1 MVTTIDIADVTTG
14 SLNGTGSFDVLMQTM
29 TLHLMREYTAGR
41 ITGDVYA
48 KAYIEVLNATLA
60 QATQFVVSQAQVAA
74 NNELLA
80 AQIRQIDSQID
91 TSTRLADSNILTNEA
106 QVRQIDGQVEL
117 LGYQGISEQAK
128 YLDSVDGLKIA
139 GTIGKQKE
147 IYAAQAKGFKDS
159 ALQSVAKTMI
169 DTWSV
174 RRTTDEATLTSPES
188 KLYDGNIGN
197 AIQEMFTSLN
207 IPVASPP
214 SIPAQTLK
222 VGVAYTFDV
231 TSYIVLPSGVE
242 VTAYAV
248 SGTLPA
254 GISFAGGVFKG
265 TPTAT
270 GTFIIDV
277 TGTGSGQSITRSVT
291 MNVA

>member
-14 SLNGTGSFDVLMQTM
+14 SLGGTGSFDVLMQTM

-106 QVRQIDGQVEL
+106 QVRQIDAQTKL

-128 YLDSVDGLKIA
+128 YLDTVDGLTIA

-214 SIPAQTLK
+214 
-222 VGVAYTFDV
+222 
-231 TSYIVLPSGVE
+231 
-242 VTAYAV
+242 
-248 SGTLPA
+248 
-254 GISFAGGVFKG
+254 
-265 TPTAT
+265 TP
-270 GTFIIDV
+270 
-277 TGTGSGQSITRSVT
+277 
-291 MNVA
+291 

>member
-14 SLNGTGSFDVLMQTM
+14 SLDGTGSFDVLMQTM

-74 NNELLA
+74 NDELLA
-80 AQIRQIDSQID
+80 AQIRQI
-91 TSTRLADSNILTNEA
+91 DSNILTNEA
-106 QVRQIDGQVEL
+106 QVRQIDGQIEL

-128 YLDSVDGLKIA
+128 YLDSVDGLPIA

-147 IYAAQAKGFKDS
+147 IYAAQTKGFKDS
-159 ALQSVAKTMI
+159 ALQSAAKTMI

-174 RRTTDEATLTSPES
+174 RRTTDESTLTSPES

-231 TSYIVLPSGVE
+231 TPYIVLPSGVE

-254 GISFAGGVFKG
+254 GISFADGVFKG

-270 GTFIIDV
+270 GTFLIDV

-291 MNVA
+291 MNVADAV

>member
-1 MVTTIDIADVTTG
+1 MATTIDIADVTTG
-14 SLNGTGSFDVLMQTM
+14 SLGGTGSFDVLMQTM

-74 NNELLA
+74 NDELIA
-80 AQIRQIDSQID
+80 AQIRQIAAQIHQID
-91 TSTRLADSNILTNEA
+91 A
-106 QVRQIDGQVEL
+106 QIEL

-128 YLDSVDGLKIA
+128 YLDSVDGLTIA
-139 GTIGKQKE
+139 GTLGKQKE

-214 SIPAQTLK
+214 
-222 VGVAYTFDV
+222 
-231 TSYIVLPSGVE
+231 
-242 VTAYAV
+242 
-248 SGTLPA
+248 
-254 GISFAGGVFKG
+254 
-265 TPTAT
+265 TP
-270 GTFIIDV
+270 
-277 TGTGSGQSITRSVT
+277 
-291 MNVA
+291 

>member
-14 SLNGTGSFDVLMQTM
+14 SLDGTGSFDVLMQTM

-74 NNELLA
+74 NDELLA
-80 AQIRQIDSQID
+80 AQIRQI
-91 TSTRLADSNILTNEA
+91 DSNILTNEA
-106 QVRQIDGQVEL
+106 QVRQIDGQIKL

-128 YLDSVDGLKIA
+128 YLDTVDGLKIA

-159 ALQSVAKTMI
+159 ALQSAAKTMI

-174 RRTTDEATLTSPES
+174 RRTTDESTLTSPES

-231 TSYIVLPSGVE
+231 TPYIVLLSGIE

-254 GISFAGGVFKG
+254 GISFADGVFKG

-270 GTFIIDV
+270 GTFLIDV

-291 MNVA
+291 MNVADAV

>member
-14 SLNGTGSFDVLMQTM
+14 SLDGTGSFDVLMQTM

-41 ITGDVYA
+41 ITGDIYA

-74 NNELLA
+74 NDELLA
-80 AQIRQIDSQID
+80 AQIRQI
-91 TSTRLADSNILTNEA
+91 DSNILTNEA
-106 QVRQIDGQVEL
+106 QVRQIDGQIEL

-128 YLDSVDGLKIA
+128 YLDSVDGLPIA

-147 IYAAQAKGFKDS
+147 IYAAQTNGFKDS
-159 ALQSVAKTMI
+159 ALQSAAKTMI

-174 RRTTDEATLTSPES
+174 RRTTDESTLTSPES

-231 TSYIVLPSGVE
+231 TPYIVLPSGVE

-254 GISFAGGVFKG
+254 GISFADGVFKG

-270 GTFIIDV
+270 GTFLIDV

-291 MNVA
+291 MNVADAV

>member
-14 SLNGTGSFDVLMQTM
+14 SLDGTGSFDVLMQTM

-41 ITGDVYA
+41 ITGDIYA

-74 NNELLA
+74 NDELLA
-80 AQIRQIDSQID
+80 AQIRQI
-91 TSTRLADSNILTNEA
+91 DSNILTNEA
-106 QVRQIDGQVEL
+106 QVRQIDGQIEL

-128 YLDSVDGLKIA
+128 YLDTVDGLTIA

-174 RRTTDEATLTSPES
+174 RRSTDEGTLTTPES

-197 AIQEMFTSLN
+197 AVEAMLTNLN
-207 IPVASPP
+207 VPIAPP
-214 SIPAQTLK
+214 PA
-222 VGVAYTFDV
+222 
-231 TSYIVLPSGVE
+231 P
-242 VTAYAV
+242 
-248 SGTLPA
+248 
-254 GISFAGGVFKG
+254 
-265 TPTAT
+265 
-270 GTFIIDV
+270 
-277 TGTGSGQSITRSVT
+277 
-291 MNVA
+291 

>member
-14 SLNGTGSFDVLMQTM
+14 SLDGTGSFDVLMQTM

-74 NNELLA
+74 NDELLA
-80 AQIRQIDSQID
+80 AQIRQI
-91 TSTRLADSNILTNEA
+91 DSNILTNEA
-106 QVRQIDGQVEL
+106 QVRQIDGQIEL

-128 YLDSVDGLKIA
+128 YLDTVDGLTIA

-159 ALQSVAKTMI
+159 ALQSAAKTMI

-174 RRTTDEATLTSPES
+174 RRTTDESTLTSPES

-197 AIQEMFTSLN
+197 VIQEMFTSLN

-231 TSYIVLPSGVE
+231 TPYIVLPSGVE

-254 GISFAGGVFKG
+254 GISFADGVFKG

-270 GTFIIDV
+270 GTFLIDV

-291 MNVA
+291 MNVADAV

>member
-14 SLNGTGSFDVLMQTM
+14 SLDGTGSFDVLMQIM

-48 KAYIEVLNATLA
+48 KAYVEVLNATLA

-74 NNELLA
+74 NDELIA

-106 QVRQIDGQVEL
+106 QVRQIDGQIEL

-128 YLDSVDGLKIA
+128 YLDSVDGLTIA

-214 SIPAQTLK
+214 
-222 VGVAYTFDV
+222 
-231 TSYIVLPSGVE
+231 
-242 VTAYAV
+242 
-248 SGTLPA
+248 
-254 GISFAGGVFKG
+254 
-265 TPTAT
+265 TP
-270 GTFIIDV
+270 
-277 TGTGSGQSITRSVT
+277 
-291 MNVA
+291 

>member
-14 SLNGTGSFDVLMQTM
+14 SLDGTGSFDVLMQTM

-41 ITGDVYA
+41 ITGDIYA

-74 NNELLA
+74 NDELLA
-80 AQIRQIDSQID
+80 AQIRQI
-91 TSTRLADSNILTNEA
+91 DSNILTNEA
-106 QVRQIDGQVEL
+106 QVRQIDGQIEL

-128 YLDSVDGLKIA
+128 YLDTVDGLTIA

-174 RRTTDEATLTSPES
+174 RRTTDESTLTSPES

-231 TSYIVLPSGVE
+231 TPYIVLPSGVE

-254 GISFAGGVFKG
+254 GISFADGVFKG

-270 GTFIIDV
+270 GTFLIDV

-291 MNVA
+291 MNVADAV

>member
-14 SLNGTGSFDVLMQTM
+14 SLDGTGSFDVIMQTM

-74 NNELLA
+74 NDELLA
-80 AQIRQIDSQID
+80 AQIRQI
-91 TSTRLADSNILTNEA
+91 DSNILTNEA
-106 QVRQIDGQVEL
+106 QVRQIDGQIKL

-128 YLDSVDGLKIA
+128 YLDTVDGLTIA

-159 ALQSVAKTMI
+159 ALQSAAKTMI

-174 RRTTDEATLTSPES
+174 RRTTDESTLTSPES

-231 TSYIVLPSGVE
+231 TPYIVLPSGIK

-254 GISFAGGVFKG
+254 GISFANGVFKG

-270 GTFIIDV
+270 GTFLIDV

-291 MNVA
+291 MNVADAV

>member
-1 MVTTIDIADVTTG
+1 MATTIDIADVTTG
-14 SLNGTGSFDVLMQTM
+14 SLDGTGSFDVLMQIM
-29 TLHLMREYTAGR
+29 TLHLMREYAAGR

-48 KAYIEVLNATLA
+48 KAYVEVLNATLA

-74 NNELLA
+74 NDELLA
-80 AQIRQIDSQID
+80 AQIRQI
-91 TSTRLADSNILTNEA
+91 DSNILTNEA
-106 QVRQIDGQVEL
+106 QVRQIDGQIEL

-128 YLDSVDGLKIA
+128 YLDTVNGLTIA

-174 RRTTDEATLTSPES
+174 RRTTDEATGTPPES

-231 TSYIVLPSGVE
+231 IPYIVLPSGVE

-254 GISFAGGVFKG
+254 GISFADGVFKG

-270 GTFIIDV
+270 GTFLIDV

-291 MNVA
+291 MNVADAV

>member
-14 SLNGTGSFDVLMQTM
+14 SLDGTGSFDVLMQTM

-74 NNELLA
+74 NDELLA
-80 AQIRQIDSQID
+80 AQIRQI
-91 TSTRLADSNILTNEA
+91 DSNILTNEA
-106 QVRQIDGQVEL
+106 QVRQIDGQIKL

-128 YLDSVDGLKIA
+128 YLDTVDGLTIA

-159 ALQSVAKTMI
+159 ALQSAAKTMI

-174 RRTTDEATLTSPES
+174 RRTTDESTLTSPES

-231 TSYIVLPSGVE
+231 TPYIVLPSGIE

-254 GISFAGGVFKG
+254 GISFADGVFKG

-270 GTFIIDV
+270 GTFLIDV

-291 MNVA
+291 MNVADAV

>member
-14 SLNGTGSFDVLMQTM
+14 SLDGTGSFDVLMQIM
-29 TLHLMREYTAGR
+29 NLHLMREYAAGR

-48 KAYIEVLNATLA
+48 KAYVEVLNATLA

-74 NNELLA
+74 NDELID
-80 AQIRQIDSQID
+80 AQIHQIDAQI
-91 TSTRLADSNILTNEA
+91 
-106 QVRQIDGQVEL
+106 EL

-128 YLDSVDGLKIA
+128 YLDSVDSLTIA

-159 ALQSVAKTMI
+159 ALQSAAKTMI

-174 RRTTDEATLTSPES
+174 RRTTDESTLTSPES

-231 TSYIVLPSGVE
+231 TPYIVLPSGVE

-254 GISFAGGVFKG
+254 GISFADGVFKG
-265 TPTAT
+265 TPAAT
-270 GTFIIDV
+270 GTFLIDV

-291 MNVA
+291 MNVADAV

>member
-14 SLNGTGSFDVLMQTM
+14 SLDGTGSFDVLMQTM

-74 NNELLA
+74 NDELIA
-80 AQIRQIDSQID
+80 AQIRQIDAQI
-91 TSTRLADSNILTNEA
+91 
-106 QVRQIDGQVEL
+106 RQIDAQIKL
-117 LGYQGISEQAK
+117 LSYQGISEQAK
-128 YLDSVDGLKIA
+128 YLDSVDGLTIA

-147 IYAAQAKGFKDS
+147 IYAAQTKGFKDS
-159 ALQSVAKTMI
+159 ALQSAAKTMI

-174 RRTTDEATLTSPES
+174 RRTTDESTLTSPES

-231 TSYIVLPSGVE
+231 TPYIVLPSGIE

-254 GISFAGGVFKG
+254 GISFADGVFKG

-270 GTFIIDV
+270 GTFLIDV

-291 MNVA
+291 MNVADAV

>member
-1 MVTTIDIADVTTG
+1 MTENKNQKIEPKNEPQNSI
-14 SLNGTGSFDVLMQTM
+14 SESFDWFFESDEKIRKMFQIEKTNYKIETEEWHPFFEISNQDRETIQYIVAAAQTSANDE
-29 TLHLMREYTAGR
+29 L
-41 ITGDVYA
+41 I
-48 KAYIEVLNATLA
+48 KAQIAQINA
-60 QATQFVVSQAQVAA
+60 QIDQSRAQVD
-74 NNELLA
+74 
-80 AQIRQIDSQID
+80 QIRSQI
-91 TSTRLADSNILTNEA
+91 
-106 QVRQIDGQVEL
+106 EL
-117 LGYQGISEQAK
+117 IGYQGVSEQAK
-128 YLDSVDGLKIA
+128 YLDVINGKLVE

-231 TSYIVLPSGVE
+231 TPYIVLPTGIE

-254 GISFAGGVFKG
+254 GISFTDGVFKG

-270 GTFIIDV
+270 GTFLIDV

-291 MNVA
+291 MNVADAV